1 MSVITFYSYK
11 GGVGR
16 TMALANVAVLL
27 ARTHRVLVV
36 DWDLQAPGIERFFA
50 ELHIEPEG
58 IGLLPLLTRVAS
70 GHRPDY
76 REYISQVAAVDDKLA
91 FGLLHSGRGS
101 DPGYYH
107 KLEHFNW
114 TGFYKQGGGDYLERL
129 REQCL
134 SDYDFVL
141 IDSRTGLSDAGGVCT
156 IQMPDIVVAVF
167 TPTRQSLYGVRD
179 VMRLAQA
186 ARQRLAYDRSALS
199 VVPVPSRVDRTQSSY
214 GEWRELFAKE
224 MAEFLAAW
232 LPRSAD
238 RAVVLDRLA
247 IDHAHEVSHGERLV
261 TFPGGDTSVL
271 STAYDRLAT
280 LLASDLEDLTPIVEV
295 SPRSLPVSMG
305 RSRFDAVAEELA
317 EEIVEASPRSLPVS
331 MDPTAHTIG
340 HTPVLES
347 TRSLTSTE
355 SDSPKYLY
363 DVFVSYPRNERI
375 TRWLHEQ
382 FVPALQAALR
392 DQLGRMPEIF
402 VDNAEIAVA
411 DQWVE
416 TQRLALA
423 RSRAM
428 LAVLTPS
435 YFQSSWC
442 MAEFETFVRRSYVVN
457 KVLLVS
463 IRYSQILSWPDIA
476 LNHPTFNFTEY
487 AIAGKGSR
495 RPHAMAGS
503 SNRFAR

>member
-50 ELHIEPEG
+50 ELHIEPEA

-261 TFPGGDTSVL
+261 TFPGGRYQRVEHCVRPTRNSAGERPRGSHADRGSV
-271 STAYDRLAT
+271 TA
-280 LLASDLEDLTPIVEV
+280 E
-295 SPRSLPVSMG
+295 
-305 RSRFDAVAEELA
+305 
-317 EEIVEASPRSLPVS
+317 
-331 MDPTAHTIG
+331 
-340 HTPVLES
+340 
-347 TRSLTSTE
+347 
-355 SDSPKYLY
+355 
-363 DVFVSYPRNERI
+363 
-375 TRWLHEQ
+375 
-382 FVPALQAALR
+382 PARVDGPFALR
-392 DQLGRMPEIF
+392 CGRGGARGGNRGSVTAEPARVDGSDRTHNRSHTCARVHAITDLDRIRLPE
-402 VDNAEIAVA
+402 
-411 DQWVE
+411 
-416 TQRLALA
+416 
-423 RSRAM
+423 
-428 LAVLTPS
+428 VL
-435 YFQSSWC
+435 
-442 MAEFETFVRRSYVVN
+442 V
-457 KVLLVS
+457 
-463 IRYSQILSWPDIA
+463 
-476 LNHPTFNFTEY
+476 
-487 AIAGKGSR
+487 
-495 RPHAMAGS
+495 
-503 SNRFAR
+503 